1 MLNLLQSFIEGIV
14 YTTVFLHRHP
24 FLAFFVCVWGG
35 GGSVK
40 KLWELQCWS
49 CHQCPSKST
58 RLKPEILHREWAWA
72 SERRRDVKY
81 VLNKRWRWH
90 VAHQLPGHWRGTN
103 NCRGKSNKR
112 IESLPRAQESIE
124 WDGCGCF
131 RPELQSGAQQRRPL
145 RLEVTLMLSENTF
158 PLVSA
163 CLYS

>member
-1 MLNLLQSFIEGIV
+1 M
-14 YTTVFLHRHP
+14 YVFEI
-24 FLAFFVCVWGG
+24 VCVCGWRGG
-35 GGSVK
+35 GDLPKNCASIVNTHTNKSSGD
-40 KLWELQCWS
+40 LQCWS
-49 CHQCPSKST
+49 CHQCPSK
-58 RLKPEILHREWAWA
+58 RMGLKPKILHREWAWA

-81 VLNKRWRWH
+81 VPNKRWRWH
-90 VAHQLPGHWRGTN
+90 VAHQLPGHWRSTN

-112 IESLPRAQESIE
+112 IESSPRAQESRE

-145 RLEVTLMLSENTF
+145 RLEVTLMLSDNTF